1 LGTVPVEADPAFSPL
16 RRGVALGLVAGT
28 SALGIGGPSIVLAEI
43 GRAYGLPAPATAWV
57 LAAFLLGIGVS
68 VAIGGRLI
76 DVVGSVRVALLGVVV
91 TSLGT
96 ALVIVAPS
104 FFLIVCGRLMQ
115 GAGSGWMVVVAFNSV
130 GDVPAPLRA
139 RTCGI
144 LTATSFS
151 FLASAPLYGAL
162 ANSVIGWRASLCL
175 GTSILFAAP
184 ALLRGLPAPPHRQG
198 KIDLWGA
205 TLATLTAAAV
215 AAILEAPA
223 TATPPLVVGA
233 IAVGALIAA
242 ALLARHLAAE
252 PFGFLPRAVLQNREL
267 MLLSTGAAAV
277 QAAYTAV
284 VVAAPL
290 LLTTAAGWS
299 PLEAGAALAPGSIVA
314 VASAY
319 LCGTRGARQ
328 PAALMITRLSVVSAA
343 GVVLAGVGGG
353 IPLLVVLGSL
363 LAVGPYAGVQAVML
377 ARVPALAPPSASG
390 AATGAFNYVFV
401 AGGAAGACAAG
412 GLASFTD
419 VRLALVI
426 VAAFP
431 LAGWAAARAARAV
444 RQTPLEMVT

>member
-1 LGTVPVEADPAFSPL
+1 MQPGALASARAFSPL

-28 SALGIGGPSIVLAEI
+28 SALGIGGPAIVLNEI
-43 GRAYGLPAPATAWV
+43 GRAYGLPATATAWV

-76 DVVGSVRVALLGVVV
+76 DVVGSLRVALLGVVV

-96 ALVIVAPS
+96 TLVLIAPS
-104 FFLIVCGRLMQ
+104 FFLLACGRLMQ
-115 GAGSGWMVVVAFNSV
+115 GAGSGWIVVVAFNSV
-130 GDVPAPLRA
+130 GDIPVQLRA
-139 RTCGI
+139 RVCGI

-151 FLASAPLYGAL
+151 FLASAPLWGAL

-184 ALLRGLPAPPHRQG
+184 ALLRGLPPPAPRHG

-205 TLATLTAAAV
+205 TLATLTAGAV

-223 TATPPLVVGA
+223 TATPPAVVGA
-233 IAVGALIAA
+233 IAAGAMIAV
-242 ALLARHLAAE
+242 ALLVRHLAAE
-252 PFGFLPRAVLQNREL
+252 PSGFLPRAVLRNREL

-290 LLTTAAGWS
+290 LLTTDAGWT
-299 PLEAGAALAPGSIVA
+299 PLEAGAALATGSIVA

-319 LCGTRGARQ
+319 LCGTRGARRS
-328 PAALMITRLSVVSAA
+328 AADMITGLSVVSAA
-343 GVVLAGVGGG
+343 GVTLAGLGGR
-353 IPLLVVLGSL
+353 IPVLVVLGSL

-377 ARVPALAPPSASG
+377 ARVPALAPPNASG

-426 VAAFP
+426 IAVFP
-431 LAGWAAARAARAV
+431 IAGWIAARAARAV
-444 RQTPLEMVT
+444 TQTPLEIVT